1 MSWAKYSLLRLRREN
16 ERKMKL
22 VLVQPPIQD
31 FYQTSIRLQP
41 IGLAYLK
48 GAVQKF
54 LPEVKVK
61 ILDFHHGF
69 GRKTIPIPREL
80 SYLKD
85 FYPCPDTSPFCTFY
99 HYYHFGA
106 DFIQAAQIVA
116 EEQPDLVGIS
126 ILFSPYFRE
135 ALRLAQEIKKRIP
148 VPVIAGGSHVS
159 AEPYSIL
166 KKECIDF
173 IIQGEGEKPLVEF
186 LKEFT
191 GDKNYARVPGL
202 GFKENGQVHLN
213 PVGSNYDLDKLPL
226 PDLSDFPL
234 TRYRMGKDPIYFITT
249 SRGCPHKC
257 SFCSVGATFGTGY
270 RKRTVDSI
278 LEEMKIRY
286 EQGYRVFDFEDDNLT
301 FFQDEMKNL
310 CLAIQKTFPP
320 GQIRLVAMNG
330 LSYLHLD
337 DELLTLMR
345 QAGFTDLNLALVSS
359 DQSVLKSCHRPH
371 TVEKFT
377 QVVNKGFELGFHMVA
392 YQILGLPQESLA
404 SMIKTLAFLTS
415 QPVLI
420 GPSLFYLAP
429 GSKIAQKFAPLAE
442 KDFFLARSTAMAIET
457 QNFSREDLYSLFICT
472 RIINFLKSIS
482 GKENIKL
489 SQVLCMK
496 QASNKRF
503 DLGLTILNRLILEK
517 ALYAYN
523 GQSFHR
529 LPKFKWEIFK
539 RVFSNLK
546 FITCKDKTRIEIDVD
561 F

>member
-1 MSWAKYSLLRLRREN
+1 V
-16 ERKMKL
+16 KL

-61 ILDFHHGF
+61 IFDFHHGF
-69 GRKTIPIPREL
+69 GRKTIALPKEL

-116 EEQPDLVGIS
+116 GEKPDLVGIS

-173 IIQGEGEKPLVEF
+173 IICGEGEKPLVEF
-186 LKEFT
+186 LKEFM
-191 GDKNYARVPGL
+191 GDKNFERVPGL
-202 GFKENGQVHLN
+202 GFKQNGQMHLN
-213 PVGSNYDLDKLPL
+213 PKGPNYELDELPL

-234 TRYRMGKDPIYFITT
+234 AKYRMGKMPIYFLTT

-257 SFCSVGATFGTGY
+257 SFCSVKATFGSKY
-270 RKRTVDSI
+270 RKRSVDSI
-278 LEEMKIRY
+278 LEEMKLRY
-286 EQGYRVFDFEDDNLT
+286 SQGYRVFDFEDDNLT
-301 FFQDEMKNL
+301 FFQDEMKAL
-310 CLAIQKTFPP
+310 CLAIQKTFLPSK
-320 GQIRLVAMNG
+320 IRLVAMNG
-330 LSYLHLD
+330 ISYLHLD

-345 QAGFTDLNLALVSS
+345 QTGFTELNLSLVSS
-359 DQSVLKSCHRPH
+359 DQAVLKSCHRPH
-371 TVEKFT
+371 TVEKFMR
-377 QVVNKGFELGFHMVA
+377 VVEKGFELGFHMVA
-392 YQILGLPQESLA
+392 YQILGLPQESLS
-404 SMIKTLAFLTS
+404 SMIKTLTFLS
-415 QPVLI
+415 RQPVLI

-429 GSKIAQKFAPLAE
+429 GSKIAQKFAPLSE
-442 KDFFLARSTAMAIET
+442 KDFFLARSCAMATET
-457 QNFSREDLYSLFICT
+457 EHFTREDLYSLFICT

-482 GKENIKL
+482 AKEDIKL
-489 SQVLCMK
+489 SQVLHLK
-496 QASNKRF
+496 SGQGKRF
-503 DLGLTILNRLILEK
+503 DLGLTILKRLIREK
-517 ALYAYN
+517 VLYGYN
-523 GQSFHR
+523 GQSFLE

-539 RVFSNLK
+539 MVFANLR
-546 FITCKDKTRIEIDVD
+546 FIMSRDGTKIGIDVN